1 MNLNNKKVQQN
12 EPEQSQTYKVKD
24 RVIYVK
30 PVFKHT
36 GRTYLQALGQMV
48 QKDFEQKNAL

>member
-1 MNLNNKKVQQN
+1 MNLNNRVQQN